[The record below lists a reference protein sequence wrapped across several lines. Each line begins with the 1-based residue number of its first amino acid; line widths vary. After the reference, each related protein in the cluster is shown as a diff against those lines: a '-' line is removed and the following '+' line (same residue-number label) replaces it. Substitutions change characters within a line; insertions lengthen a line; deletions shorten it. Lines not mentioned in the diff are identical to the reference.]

1 MEGTKFNSNETT
13 PQESFTKET
22 LVGTDVDNQSGPVV
36 ADNRLGPD
44 NQSSS
49 DNQSGP
55 VIAAAEVVS
64 GQVETPTGSPSRY
77 HLLSNELEE
86 GEVEEDILEKKKHMG
101 KQKSGKKKKSQKSN
115 LNINVRIKKDQ
126 NKGAKNKQKNQA
138 SSRRH

>member
-1 MEGTKFNSNETT
+1 MDGTKLNSNETT

-36 ADNRLGPD
+36 ADNRSGPD

-64 GQVETPTGSPSRY
+64 GQVSSEKI
-77 HLLSNELEE
+77 
-86 GEVEEDILEKKKHMG
+86 VEQVDK
-101 KQKSGKKKKSQKSN
+101 
-115 LNINVRIKKDQ
+115 
-126 NKGAKNKQKNQA
+126 
-138 SSRRH
+138 